1 MKKSYQNFKRQYNS
15 ILVKSEDFSCKK
27 LSQRLNKEVTEFH
40 RRRKVDS
47 TVQKERRGEV
57 CSYLKGLCHKRITG
71 LWSWYCMR
79 GGGRNGGVD
88 WYVCARRP
96 E

>member
-1 MKKSYQNFKRQYNS
+1 MKISVVRSY
-15 ILVKSEDFSCKK
+15 
-27 LSQRLNKEVTEFH
+27 SQRLDKEVTELKEFH

-57 CSYLKGLCHKRITG
+57 CSYLKGLCYKRITG

-79 GGGRNGGVD
+79 GGDKKWWGGL
-88 WYVCARRP
+88 VCVCQ
-96 E
+96 